1 MSKNNKS
8 FVEIKENNDNQ
19 ENIINPLE
27 QYKYIEPKKKP
38 NIKKIFLIIF
48 SFIAI
53 ILLVILFKITS
64 DYSNKNLT
72 KEDKTTTENS
82 KTSTTIITTTTTIP
96 TTENINQVEKDTLK
110 CYSKITENNIEVE
123 TEIIINFDNNKLRSD
138 FKTMNVNLLN
148 ENSKE
153 YFNNYVKLLEE
164 LGEYLKQDEIYELST
179 EKFENKYIFK
189 VKTTYKENQNT
200 NSTLNYDENYSEV
213 KTKMEKLDYECN

>member
-72 KEDKTTTENS
+72 KEDKTTIENS

-110 CYSKITENNIEVE
+110 CYSKITENNIDVE